1 MKKYITGVNA
11 EGRSC
16 IVEEGEVEPAAAP
29 GVEGVRFASVFGL
42 AQSPPPAGPP
52 QAGHHIDTRLP
63 PGHVRCTVVA
73 HPPHEDGDQPTMAT
87 TMHHSDAIDFVVVL
101 EGSTTV
107 ILDEDE
113 RVLHAGDVLV
123 FNAVDHAMKAGPE
136 GSKVLTVAVGTPPR
150 G

>member
-11 EGRSC
+11 AGRSC
-16 IVEEGEVEPAAAP
+16 IVEEGEVVPAAAP
-29 GVEGVRFASVFGL
+29 GVEGVSFASVFGID
-42 AQSPPPAGPP
+42 QSPPPAGPP
-52 QAGHHIDTRLP
+52 QAGHRVDIRLP
-63 PGHVRCTVVA
+63 AGHMRCSVVA
-73 HPPHEDGDQPTMAT
+73 HPPHVEGDEDTVAT

-150 G
+150 T